1 MGQGVNMGVV
11 DGAVRSVGRTLNRA
25 ASVTTSTAGAVGGA
39 AVNGVVGGIKGA
51 AEGIQ
56 QGISKGSKSTT
67 AAAVGLGA
75 LGAAGLIEWPV
86 LLAVGGGA
94 LVLQRISRQQKES
107 VAPARAKLTTV
118 PTKPEPAPR
127 THKSP
132 PQKAPTK
139 RAVASKP
146 AKKAT
151 GRRAG
156 GATLRSTN

>member
-1 MGQGVNMGVV
+1 MSVV

-39 AVNGVVGGIKGA
+39 AVNGVVGGVKGA
-51 AEGIQ
+51 ADGIQ
-56 QGISKGSKSTT
+56 QGISKGSKSTA

-86 LLAVGGGA
+86 LLAIGGGA
-94 LVLQRISRQQKES
+94 LVLQRIARQQKGS
-107 VAPARAKLTTV
+107 APPARAKLATV
-118 PTKPEPAPR
+118 PTKPEPAPQAR
-127 THKSP
+127 KSS
-132 PQKAPTK
+132 PQKVSTK
-139 RAVASKP
+139 RTAASKP

-156 GATLRSTN
+156 STALRSTN

>member
-1 MGQGVNMGVV
+1 MGVV

-51 AEGIQ
+51 ADGIQ

-75 LGAAGLIEWPV
+75 LGAIGLIEWPV

-94 LVLQRISRQQKES
+94 LVLQRIARQQKES
-107 VAPARAKLTTV
+107 APPSRAKLTTV
-118 PTKPEPAPR
+118 PTKPEPEPQTR
-127 THKSP
+127 KSP
-132 PQKAPTK
+132 PQRPHQ
-139 RAVASKP
+139 
-146 AKKAT
+146 
-151 GRRAG
+151 AG
-156 GATLRSTN
+156 GRQ